1 MFGLAI
7 SRALLKATV
16 MGAFACPL
24 RKRLKRALISLNS
37 FSLDFN
43 CWLVAFKSDFVA
55 FSSALANCDTAG
67 AALAFGFFGLVLWD
81 LRFFFFFFFFLCSP
95 VLSLEAEDDNDD
107 EEVFLTLPSLP
118 KQHLGEGVGSGSQW
132 LGMRW
137 CGSGAE
143 E

>member
-24 RKRLKRALISLNS
+24 RKRLKRFLISLNS

-55 FSSALANCDTAG
+55 FSSALTNCDTAG
-67 AALAFGFFGLVLWD
+67 ATLAFSFFSLVLWD
-81 LRFFFFFFFFLCSP
+81 LRFFFFFFLCSP
-95 VLSLEAEDDNDD
+95 VIPLEAEDDDD
-107 EEVFLTLPSLP
+107 EKKS
-118 KQHLGEGVGSGSQW
+118 S
-132 LGMRW
+132 
-137 CGSGAE
+137 
-143 E
+143 